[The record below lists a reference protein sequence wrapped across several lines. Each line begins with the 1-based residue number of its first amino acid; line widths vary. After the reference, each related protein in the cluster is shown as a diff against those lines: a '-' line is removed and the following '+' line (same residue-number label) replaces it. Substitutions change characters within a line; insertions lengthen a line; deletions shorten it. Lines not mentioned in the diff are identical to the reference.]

1 MNILLVSRIIA
12 TWSLCIGTGLITNAS
27 FTMGPGPKFI
37 ILGITIDTIQKYGM
51 LCLYVILNII
61 IRNMNFNIISP
72 WLIQNVQNTNP
83 IQMSQSQIYQI
94 AMCFTLYGWVDSIIY
109 INVIL
114 SQFDIVLLEI
124 ITDIIINAYIT
135 HKHIVSKTKYI
146 TSDIRYVASDLWHDN
161 IV

>member
-12 TWSLCIGTGLITNAS
+12 TWSLCIGTGLITNSS
-27 FTMGPGPKFI
+27 FTAGPGPKFI
-37 ILGITIDTIQKYGM
+37 ILGIAIDTMQKYGM
-51 LCLYVILNII
+51 LCLYVVLNII

-72 WLIQNVQNTNP
+72 WLIQNVQNINP

-124 ITDIIINAYIT
+124 ITDIVINTYIT
-135 HKHIVSKTKYI
+135 HKHILSKTKY
-146 TSDIRYVASDLWHDN
+146 TANDIWYVANDSWRDD

>member
-1 MNILLVSRIIA
+1 MNPLLVSRIIA
-12 TWSLCIGTGLITNAS
+12 TWTLCIGSLLTNSALNS

-37 ILGITIDTIQKYGM
+37 ILGIAIDTIQKYYV
-51 LCLYVILNII
+51 LCLYVVLNII

-94 AMCFTLYGWVDSIIY
+94 AICFTLYGWVDSIIY

-135 HKHIVSKTKYI
+135 HKHIVSKTRHI
-146 TSDIRYVASDLWHDN
+146 TSDLWHDD